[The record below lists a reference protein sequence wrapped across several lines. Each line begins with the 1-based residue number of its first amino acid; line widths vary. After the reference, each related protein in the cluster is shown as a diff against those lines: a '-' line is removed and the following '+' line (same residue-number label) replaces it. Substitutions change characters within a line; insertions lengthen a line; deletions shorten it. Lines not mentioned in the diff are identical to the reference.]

1 MPPDGFKCK
10 QCGHCCLNL
19 NAFATCASE
28 EDVERWAREG
38 RDDILEWVVPV
49 ALGDVIVAYDVW
61 LDPETGEDV
70 DRCPW
75 LQRLPGTR
83 KYVCGIHDVK
93 PDICKDYPVT
103 REHAERTGCPGFAAE

>member
-1 MPPDGFKCK
+1 MPRDGFKCRR
-10 QCGHCCLNL
+10 CGHCCLNL

-49 ALGDVIVAYDVW
+49 ALGDVVVAYDVW

-75 LQRLPGTR
+75 LQKLPDADQYSCRIQDT
-83 KYVCGIHDVK
+83 K
-93 PDICKDYPVT
+93 PELCRDYPVS
-103 REHAERTGCPGFAAE
+103 REHAERTGCPGIE